1 MCNTDLSDCLC
12 ECPPMP
18 GGGALTFNYNLD
30 YEHGGPTCDWPFNI
44 DCENKP
50 NYCSRCEAW
59 QVSLYLFRIFIFLLF
74 FIYKL

>member
-59 QVSLYLFRIFIFLLF
+59 QVSSSFL
-74 FIYKL
+74 